1 MKFCNWLFVLL
12 LTYSTS
18 AMAEITDV
26 NSGALSLF
34 GSGCENFQE
43 NESNATI
50 RLKATDK
57 ACYNAVTTLKE
68 IINIK
73 DSFSEHDF
81 NVMIY
86 NIVDEYIEDMS
97 IKTVKQDSSE
107 ICIEV
112 TGYITTENIGKAIDN
127 TIKTPE
133 DIVKKN
139 TEEKKQVFEVNVETK
154 DSARE
159 LVPEIK
165 ETAEDKQLSETID
178 HTRNNENKTAIASEK
193 NSKEFLQIP
202 QNNLVINDTPNIV
215 VLSTIFVRPTEFYN
229 NTQSD
234 SHSNIL
240 KNILSNSE
248 HIKIV
253 NTENEAN
260 FVVTPKVLKAKVEP
274 LNSETNRM
282 QMVVAIDTF
291 DVNKNTTTT
300 EHQNKFVLFN
310 TEDDEQTVAK
320 TLLSQ
325 LFEIG
330 SLTTINVA
338 EKSSKEFFNKNK
350 QNFLPEVITAAPK

>member
-1 MKFCNWLFVLL
+1 MKIFNWVLALL
-12 LTYSTS
+12 LVFTS
-18 AMAEITDV
+18 SATAEVVSMD
-26 NSGALSLF
+26 NNALSLF
-34 GSGCENFQE
+34 GSGCENIQDD
-43 NESNATI
+43 ESNATI

-57 ACYNAVTTLKE
+57 ACYNAVNSLKE

-73 DSFSEHDF
+73 DSFSDHDF

-86 NIVDEYIEDMS
+86 NIVDEYIEDLS

-107 ICIEV
+107 ICVEV
-112 TGYITTENIGKAIDN
+112 SGYVTTENIGKAIDN

-139 TEEKKQVFEVNVETK
+139 TEDKKQVFEVNVETK
-154 DSARE
+154 DSVRE

-165 ETAEDKQLSETID
+165 EIADNEPLAESINYTK
-178 HTRNNENKTAIASEK
+178 NNEERTIEK

-202 QNNLVINDTPNIV
+202 SDNAAINDNPNII
-215 VLSTIFVRPTEFYN
+215 VLSTIFVKPTEFYN

-234 SHSNIL
+234 SHSKIL
-240 KNILSNSE
+240 KNILSQSE

-253 NTENEAN
+253 NLENEAN

-274 LNSETNRM
+274 LNSETSRM

-291 DVNKNTTTT
+291 DVNKNSTTT

-310 TEDDEQTVAK
+310 TEDDEQAVAK

-330 SLTTINVA
+330 GITTINIA
-338 EKSSKEFFNKNK
+338 EKSSKEFFNKNEH
-350 QNFLPEVITAAPK
+350 NFLPEVITAAPK